1 MEKKAVP
8 PLAALAAG
16 RRMVNA
22 ARDNIL
28 LLFYNSAD
36 YDGLQ
41 LLRIVQRQKIVRST
55 YGGKFHHCPDLRSEL
70 F

>member
-41 LLRIVQRQKIVRST
+41 LLIVQRQKIIVQ
-55 YGGKFHHCPDLRSEL
+55 FHHCPDLRSEL